1 MRIWE
6 VFLKSRRQITG
17 KAKLFLARYISGS
30 LSVLKQTQASLV
42 CLCLLCVHHE
52 IEPSAKFS
60 GEAEE
65 KKTRPGQSTCLKG
78 LCTYLY
84 FRGGGALQNTAT
96 FLPFLL
102 MVSDNRCRTVKGAGG
117 TVVKLQLRDP
127 PTPAS

>member
-17 KAKLFLARYISGS
+17 KAKLFLACYISGS
-30 LSVLKQTQASLV
+30 LSVLKQIQASLV

-52 IEPSAKFS
+52 IESSAKFS

-84 FRGGGALQNTAT
+84 FRGEKHMGALQNTVT
-96 FLPFLL
+96 FVPFVLT
-102 MVSDNRCRTVKGAGG
+102 VSDN
-117 TVVKLQLRDP
+117 
-127 PTPAS
+127 